1 MRKLT
6 VTGKTVEEAVKSGLA
21 ELDVPEDRVKVS
33 VIEEPVKGL
42 FGLIGSR
49 DAKVEL
55 ELVPDALEEAERF
68 LQDVLSNM
76 GLQASIEVRE
86 AKDRTIFDIKG
97 SELGIVIGRRGQTLD
112 ALQYLVN
119 VVANRYSDEHVRVV
133 LDAENFRKRRRETLE
148 NLAIRLA
155 KRVSRT
161 GQEIVLEPM
170 SPLDRK
176 VIHSVLQNHAKVI
189 TYSKG
194 QEPNRRVVI
203 DLRS

>member
-1 MRKLT
+1 MRKVT
-6 VTGKTVEEAVKSGLA
+6 VTGKTVEEAIKSGLA
-21 ELDVPEDRVKVS
+21 QWNVPEDRVKVN
-33 VIEEPVKGL
+33 VLEEPARGL
-42 FGLIGSR
+42 FGLIGAR
-49 DAKVEL
+49 EAKVEL
-55 ELVPDALEEAERF
+55 ELIPDGLEEAERF
-68 LQDVLSNM
+68 LNDVLKTM
-76 GLQASIEVRE
+76 GLDTTVEVRKL
-86 AKDRTIFDIKG
+86 KDKTVFDIKG

-119 VVANRYSDEHVRVV
+119 VVANRYSDEHIRIV

-148 NLAIRLA
+148 NLAVRLA

-170 SPLDRK
+170 SPQDRK
-176 VIHSVLQNHAKVI
+176 VIHSVLQNHAKVV

-194 QEPNRRVVI
+194 QDPNRRVVI